1 MQIWAHG
8 STVLGVGTSA
18 PRAPLD
24 KAVITSLTS
33 QYWRVSVV
41 DLTTSTQ
48 TDLVD
53 LVNSNSAKTGDVI
66 AAEFQSAG
74 RGRLDRNFEAPP
86 GSALLFSFYIK
97 PKRART
103 DWGFIG
109 HIAAL
114 TMQQVISADNQSQ
127 VCLKWPN
134 DILIGDQKIAGLL
147 AQATDNGVIIGIGI
161 NVAMTVEE
169 LPVESATSLAIS
181 GFSNLNRNLILGGF
195 LNRFESNFKEW
206 ENGAD
211 FIDRYS
217 AVCATLGRQVQVEVI
232 GRENRTGKALSINK
246 LGSLM
251 LEDGFEVNVGDVV
264 HLR

>member
-1 MQIWAHG
+1 M
-8 STVLGVGTSA
+8 
-18 PRAPLD
+18 
-24 KAVITSLTS
+24 
-33 QYWRVSVV
+33 V

-48 TDLVD
+48 TDLAD

-66 AAEFQSAG
+66 ATEFQSDG
-74 RGRLDRNFEAPP
+74 RGRLDRTFDAPP

-109 HIAAL
+109 HLAAL
-114 TMQQVISADNQSQ
+114 TMQQVISADHQSQ
-127 VCLKWPN
+127 VWLKWPN
-134 DILIGDQKIAGLL
+134 DILIGDQKVAGLL
-147 AQATDNGVIIGIGI
+147 AQATDDGVIIGIGT

-169 LPVESATSLAIS
+169 LPVESATSLAIA
-181 GFSNLNRNLILGGF
+181 GFSNLNRNSILCDF
-195 LNRFESNFKEW
+195 LNRFENNFKEW
-206 ENGAD
+206 DNGAD

-217 AVCATLGRQVQVEVI
+217 EVCATLGRLVRVEVI
-232 GRENRTGKALSINK
+232 GRENRTGKAVSINK
-246 LGSLM
+246 LGALA

>member
-1 MQIWAHG
+1 M
-8 STVLGVGTSA
+8 
-18 PRAPLD
+18 
-24 KAVITSLTS
+24 
-33 QYWRVSVV
+33 V

-48 TDLVD
+48 SDLAD

-66 AAEFQSAG
+66 ATEFQSDG
-74 RGRLDRNFEAPP
+74 RGRLDRTFDAPP

-109 HIAAL
+109 HLAAL
-114 TMQQVISADNQSQ
+114 TMQQVISADHQSQ
-127 VCLKWPN
+127 VWLKWPN
-134 DILIGDQKIAGLL
+134 DILIGDQKVAGLL
-147 AQATDNGVIIGIGI
+147 AQATDDGVIIGIGT

-169 LPVESATSLAIS
+169 LPVESATSLAIA
-181 GFSNLNRNLILGGF
+181 GFSNLNRNSILCDF
-195 LNRFESNFKEW
+195 LNRFENNFKEW
-206 ENGAD
+206 DNGAD

-217 AVCATLGRQVQVEVI
+217 EVCATLGRLVRVEVI
-232 GRENRTGKALSINK
+232 GRENRTGKAVSINK
-246 LGSLM
+246 LGALA